1 MSGYASPKSDEI
13 TELWIKEAVRYAEA
27 KGYSFD
33 PDCLS
38 DLTVFLNNA
47 AVQLRASEV
56 EADGNPHLSGVTQLV
71 QYMIDELNAQIPGEK
86 VLHEWTLSSARLKLC
101 PLFPF
106 C

>member
-1 MSGYASPKSDEI
+1 MSGYALPLSDEI
-13 TELWIKEAVRYAEA
+13 AELWIKEAVRYAEV

-38 DLTVFLNNA
+38 DLTGFLQNA
-47 AVQLRASEV
+47 AMQLRSSDEA
-56 EADGNPHLSGVTQLV
+56 ADGTRYLLGVMQLV
-71 QYMIDELNAQIPGEK
+71 QCMIDELDAQSPGEK
-86 VLHEWTLSSARLKLC
+86 VLHEWTLPSARLKLC

>member
-1 MSGYASPKSDEI
+1 MSGYASPMSDEI
-13 TELWIKEAVRYAEA
+13 AELWTKEAIRYAGAE
-27 KGYSFD
+27 GYTFD
-33 PDCLS
+33 PNCLS

-47 AVQLRASEV
+47 AMQLRASEA
-56 EADGNPHLSGVTQLV
+56 EADGNSHLSGVTQLV
-71 QYMIDELNAQIPGEK
+71 QYMIDELEAQSPGEK